1 MRKMMDHGFLV
12 MVISGMRALRW
23 PDFVGLFGS
32 GIVVLQYLLA
42 VQGKLDTQG
51 LLYPLFNIIGCL
63 LISFS
68 LLYHFNTPS
77 FFIEIFWSSASL
89 YAIIRNL
96 VRRRRVRAEPAA
108 PVRNHAR

>member
-1 MRKMMDHGFLV
+1 MRKTMDHGFLAT
-12 MVISGMRALRW
+12 VISGARALRW

-32 GIVVLQYLLA
+32 GIVVGQYLLS

-51 LLYPLFNIIGCL
+51 LIYPLFNMIGCL

-77 FFIEIFWSSASL
+77 FFIELFWGSASL

-96 VRRRRVRAEPAA
+96 MRRLAV
-108 PVRNHAR
+108 

>member
-1 MRKMMDHGFLV
+1 MDHGFFSTV
-12 MVISGMRALRW
+12 VTGVRELRG

-32 GIVVLQYLLA
+32 GIVVVQYLLS

-51 LLYPLFNIIGCL
+51 LAYPVFNIIGCL

-77 FFIEIFWSSASL
+77 FFIEVFWVSVSL
-89 YAIIRNL
+89 YAIIRN
-96 VRRRRVRAEPAA
+96 VARRRAV
-108 PVRNHAR
+108 

>member
-1 MRKMMDHGFLV
+1 MDHGFLAT
-12 MVISGMRALRW
+12 MVTDARALRW

-32 GIVVLQYLLA
+32 GIVVGQYLLS
-42 VQGKLDTQG
+42 VQGKLDPQG
-51 LLYPLFNIIGCL
+51 LIYPLFNMIGCM

-77 FFIEIFWSSASL
+77 FFIELFWGSASL

-96 VRRRRVRAEPAA
+96 MRRQES
-108 PVRNHAR
+108 